1 MGFVKV
7 CSKSEIKSGSGKVV
21 EVNGNEVA
29 VLNDNGKFFAIE
41 NNCAHMQGPLGEG
54 SCENEKVTCPWHGW
68 SYDLKTGKNTF
79 NENVKLKIY
88 EVKIQGNDV
97 LIKA

>member
-41 NNCAHMQGPLGEG
+41 NNCAHMQGHLGEG

>member
-41 NNCAHMQGPLGEG
+41 NNCAHMQCHLGEG